1 MTQLSRH
8 CLRLKASE
16 SRNEKQVEGGGELSW
31 SAHLQPSL
39 AKWAG
44 PTADRRDRKEG
55 EAMTEGT
62 AGHLSPRAAGLQA
75 ILHALRG
82 VEEKPGVG

>member
-16 SRNEKQVEGGGELSW
+16 SRNEKQVEGGGEPSR

-39 AKWAG
+39 PEQAG
-44 PTADRRDRKEG
+44 PIAGHRDTGEG

-62 AGHLSPRAAGLQA
+62 AGHPSLRAAGLQA
-75 ILHALRG
+75 LLHISCD
-82 VEEKPGVG
+82 VE